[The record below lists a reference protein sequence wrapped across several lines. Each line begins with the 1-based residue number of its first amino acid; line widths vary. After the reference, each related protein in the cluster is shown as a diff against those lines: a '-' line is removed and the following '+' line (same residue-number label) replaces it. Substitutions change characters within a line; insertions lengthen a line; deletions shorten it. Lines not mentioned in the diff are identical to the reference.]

1 MNYITNF
8 PTYAKTSLTE
18 DDNIYISNTTPINEI
33 ERTICKILDKYSE
46 MCKYYINI
54 TESAITVS
62 FNVGLDQYEAMVGT
76 MVEIKLYKTD
86 DEKSIITISKEITQH
101 SQWQELYQNL
111 LSKLKK

>member
-18 DDNIYISNTTPINEI
+18 DNNIYMSNTTPINEI

-54 TESAITVS
+54 MESSITVS
-62 FNVGLDQYEAMVGT
+62 FNVGLDQYEAMLFYYL
-76 MVEIKLYKTD
+76 ESDFLLFHQKLF
-86 DEKSIITISKEITQH
+86 S
-101 SQWQELYQNL
+101 ELSNPYL
-111 LSKLKK
+111 RVILKP